1 MIDINKIKWNARE
14 LHLMNQVINKMPAG
28 FVKFKIEKFFHL
40 YVCYEKKYGSI
51 NSSF

>member
-1 MIDINKIKWNARE
+1 MIGINKIKWNAWK

-28 FVKFKIEKFFHL
+28 FVKFKIEKFSLL
-40 YVCYEKKYGSI
+40 YVCYEKKYGGV